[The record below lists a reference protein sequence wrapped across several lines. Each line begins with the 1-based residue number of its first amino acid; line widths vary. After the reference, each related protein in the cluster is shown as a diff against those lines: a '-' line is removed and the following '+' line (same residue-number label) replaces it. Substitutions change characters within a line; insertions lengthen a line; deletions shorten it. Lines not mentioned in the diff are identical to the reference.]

1 VATSRKVYSVLGVL
15 LLVELALQF
24 YFIAAAALNIWG
36 ADKTDTA
43 QSVFAGFKV
52 SDNWSNLHAF
62 NGTLVVPVTILVLI
76 AMSFAARLPGNL
88 RWQTA
93 ALFGLM
99 VIQAFLAGA
108 GSAGGAWMFIG
119 GLHGVNALLIVGL
132 TLSLVWRTWAFGKHA
147 RQFAAP
153 PPPAIA
159 APAEAA
165 P

>member
-1 VATSRKVYSVLGVL
+1 MSTWRKVYWVLGVV

-36 ADKTDTA
+36 ADTPDTA
-43 QSVFAGFKV
+43 KSVFAGFKV
-52 SDNWSNLHAF
+52 SDNWGNLHAI
-62 NGTLVVPVTILVLI
+62 NGTLVVPVTILALI

-88 RWQTA
+88 KWQTA

-99 VIQAFLAGA
+99 VIQVFLAGA
-108 GSAGGAWMFIG
+108 GAAGGAWMFVG

-132 TLSLVWRTWAFGKHA
+132 TFSLVSRTWAFGERA
-147 RQFAAP
+147 RQFAP
-153 PPPAIA
+153 TPQPAIA

>member
-1 VATSRKVYSVLGVL
+1 VSTSRKVYSVLGVL

-24 YFIAAAALNIWG
+24 YFIAGAALNISG

-52 SDNWSNLHAF
+52 SDNWGNLHAF

-88 RWQTA
+88 KWQTA

-99 VIQAFLAGA
+99 VIQASLGGAGA
-108 GSAGGAWMFIG
+108 AGGAWMFIG
-119 GLHGVNALLIVGL
+119 GLHGVNALLIAGL
-132 TLSLVWRTWAFGKHA
+132 TFSLAWRTWAFGERA
-147 RQFAAP
+147 RKFAYP
-153 PPPAIA
+153 PQPAIA